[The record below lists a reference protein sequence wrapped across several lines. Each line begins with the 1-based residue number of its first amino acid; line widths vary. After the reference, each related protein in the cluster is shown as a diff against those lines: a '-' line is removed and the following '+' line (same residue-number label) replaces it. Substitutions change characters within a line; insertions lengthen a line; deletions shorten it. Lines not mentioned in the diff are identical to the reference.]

1 MTYAM
6 YATARY
12 VVVLCFFY
20 LFLKVPEIGRFS
32 VVMYIS
38 NQFIDGKL
46 FSFSLAG
53 LAGSRYKTWGFVW
66 ARLKNDNTTT

>member
-32 VVMYIS
+32 VVM
-38 NQFIDGKL
+38 GK
-46 FSFSLAG
+46 SLVTEHPHG
-53 LAGSRYKTWGFVW
+53 V
-66 ARLKNDNTTT
+66 